1 MTGTRGSCAAT
12 GPVTKW
18 GKNQMV
24 RRSALLLAT
33 WAAVSILT
41 GCASNRLGTLANK
54 LRNAEVGAP
63 VVVTQQ
69 EGSII
74 ITSSA
79 DYMFPSG
86 GWQIP
91 ADSPVLNKMAPILA
105 QLQNTRIVV
114 GGYTDNT
121 PVGPQLQRMGIANNL
136 DLSSKRANSVLNYL
150 VSHGVN
156 PNLISAQGYGDSNPV
171 VSNDTPEGRARNRRV
186 DITLIGDGT

>member
-1 MTGTRGSCAAT
+1 
-12 GPVTKW
+12 
-18 GKNQMV
+18 MV
-24 RRSALLLAT
+24 RRSVLLLAT
-33 WAAVSILT
+33 WTAASILT
-41 GCASNRLGTLANK
+41 GCASNRLGTLANN

-69 EGSII
+69 DGSII

-91 ADSPVLNKMAPILA
+91 SDSPVLNKMAPILA

-121 PVGPQLQRMGIANNL
+121 PIGPQLQRMGIANNL
-136 DLSSKRANSVLNYL
+136 DLSSRRANSVMNYL

-186 DITLIGDGT
+186 DITLTGDGT

>member
-1 MTGTRGSCAAT
+1 
-12 GPVTKW
+12 
-18 GKNQMV
+18 
-24 RRSALLLAT
+24 
-33 WAAVSILT
+33 
-41 GCASNRLGTLANK
+41 
-54 LRNAEVGAP
+54 

-74 ITSSA
+74 MTSSA

-91 ADSPVLNKMAPILA
+91 SDSPVLNKMAPILA

-136 DLSSKRANSVLNYL
+136 DLPSKRANSVVNYL
-150 VSHGVN
+150 VAKSRGTGAK
-156 PNLISAQGYGDSNPV
+156 SAG
-171 VSNDTPEGRARNRRV
+171 
-186 DITLIGDGT
+186 

>member
-1 MTGTRGSCAAT
+1 
-12 GPVTKW
+12 
-18 GKNQMV
+18 MV
-24 RRSALLLAT
+24 RRSVLLLAT
-33 WAAVSILT
+33 WAAASILT
-41 GCASNRLGTLANK
+41 GCTSNRLGTLANN

-74 ITSSA
+74 VTSSA

-91 ADSPVLNKMAPILA
+91 SDSPVLNKMAPILA
-105 QLQNTRIVV
+105 QLRNTKIVI

-121 PVGPQLQRMGIANNL
+121 PVGPQLQRMGIANNQ
-136 DLSSKRANSVLNYL
+136 DLSSRRANSVLNYL
-150 VSHGVN
+150 VSQGVN
-156 PNLISAQGYGDSNPV
+156 PSLLSAQGYGDSNPV
-171 VSNDTPEGRARNRRV
+171 VSNETPEGRARNRRV

>member
-1 MTGTRGSCAAT
+1 
-12 GPVTKW
+12 
-18 GKNQMV
+18 MV
-24 RRSALLLAT
+24 RRSVLLLAT
-33 WAAVSILT
+33 WAAASILT
-41 GCASNRLGTLANK
+41 GCASNRLGTVANN

-69 EGSII
+69 EGSIVM
-74 ITSSA
+74 TSSA

-91 ADSPVLNKMAPILA
+91 SDSPVLNKMAPILA
-105 QLQNTRIVV
+105 QLQNTKIVV

-136 DLSSKRANSVLNYL
+136 DLSSKRANSVVNYL

-156 PNLISAQGYGDSNPV
+156 PNLLSAQGYGNSNPV

>member
-1 MTGTRGSCAAT
+1 MI
-12 GPVTKW
+12 
-18 GKNQMV
+18 
-24 RRSALLLAT
+24 RRSVLLLAT
-33 WAAVSILT
+33 WAAASILT
-41 GCASNRLGTLANK
+41 GCASNRLGTLADN

-105 QLQNTRIVV
+105 QLQNT
-114 GGYTDNT
+114 
-121 PVGPQLQRMGIANNL
+121 
-136 DLSSKRANSVLNYL
+136 
-150 VSHGVN
+150 
-156 PNLISAQGYGDSNPV
+156 
-171 VSNDTPEGRARNRRV
+171 
-186 DITLIGDGT
+186 